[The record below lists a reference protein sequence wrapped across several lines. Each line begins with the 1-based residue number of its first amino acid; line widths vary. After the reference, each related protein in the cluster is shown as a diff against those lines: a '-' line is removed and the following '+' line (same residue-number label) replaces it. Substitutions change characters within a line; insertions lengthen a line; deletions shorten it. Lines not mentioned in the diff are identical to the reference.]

1 MSIFD
6 KMFGHEEKPKE
17 APQQQAPQPPPPPQ
31 GGYGPPQG
39 AYGQGGYPPPP
50 QQGGY
55 APPPPMTD
63 QQAIARYQYM
73 LKTAPPE
80 TIEQAHQEA
89 FAQLTPQQRA
99 MVLQQLTAA
108 APPAERQAMYAPG
121 ADDPQNLARM
131 ATRAEVR
138 QPGTMERIFGSSSA
152 GTGPSMGAVVG
163 GSLLTS
169 LAGGFIGSAIAD
181 HFFNNTQAGR
191 GFFGMGGPGFGGGF
205 GGGYGGGFGGGYGGP
220 QIINETN
227 YYGGGQ
233 GGRGGRDNE
242 VSDNADDGNYDT
254 AADDQVSDNQAAD
267 DDSANQ
273 YDDQVDDQSSDTS
286 YDDSSDNSSSD
297 DGGGYDDSGN

>member
-1 MSIFD
+1 
-6 KMFGHEEKPKE
+6 
-17 APQQQAPQPPPPPQ
+17 
-31 GGYGPPQG
+31 
-39 AYGQGGYPPPP
+39 
-50 QQGGY
+50 
-55 APPPPMTD
+55 MTD

-73 LKTAPPE
+73 LRTASPE

-99 MVLQQLTAA
+99 TVLQQLTAA

-138 QPGTMERIFGSSSA
+138 QPGTMERIFGSGGGS
-152 GTGPSMGAVVG
+152 GPGMGAVIG

-191 GFFGMGGPGFGGGF
+191 GFFGGGGGGFGGPGF
-205 GGGYGGGFGGGYGGP
+205 GGGYGGGFGGP

-227 YYGGGQ
+227 YYGGG
-233 GGRGGRDNE
+233 GPGASGGRDNE
-242 VSDNADDGNYDT
+242 VSDNADDGAYNT
-254 AADDQVSDNQAAD
+254 ASDNQAAD
-267 DDSANQ
+267 DQASDDDSGSQ
-273 YDDQVDDQSSDTS
+273 YDNQADDQSSDSS

>member
-1 MSIFD
+1 
-6 KMFGHEEKPKE
+6 
-17 APQQQAPQPPPPPQ
+17 
-31 GGYGPPQG
+31 
-39 AYGQGGYPPPP
+39 
-50 QQGGY
+50 
-55 APPPPMTD
+55 MTD

-73 LKTAPPE
+73 LRTASPE

-99 MVLQQLTAA
+99 TVLQQLTAA

-138 QPGTMERIFGSSSA
+138 QPGTMERIFGSGGGS
-152 GTGPSMGAVVG
+152 GPGMGAVIG

-191 GFFGMGGPGFGGGF
+191 GFFGGGGGFGGPGF
-205 GGGYGGGFGGGYGGP
+205 GGGYGGGFGGP

-227 YYGGGQ
+227 YYGGG
-233 GGRGGRDNE
+233 GPGASGGRDNE
-242 VSDNADDGNYDT
+242 VSDNADDGAYNT
-254 AADDQVSDNQAAD
+254 ASDNQAAD
-267 DDSANQ
+267 DQASDDDSGSQ
-273 YDDQVDDQSSDTS
+273 YDNQADDQSSDSS

>member
-6 KMFGHEEKPKE
+6 KMFGHEEKPKD
-17 APQQQAPQPPPPPQ
+17 APQQQSPQPPPPAGGYAYGQPPQ
-31 GGYGPPQG
+31 GGYGQAP
-39 AYGQGGYPPPP
+39 
-50 QQGGY
+50 QGGY

-80 TIEQAHQEA
+80 AIEQAHQEA

-99 MVLQQLTAA
+99 TVLQQLTAA
-108 APPAERQAMYAPG
+108 APPAERPAMSAPG

-138 QPGTMERIFGSSSA
+138 QPGTMERIFGGGGGS
-152 GTGPSMGAVVG
+152 GPGMGAVIG

-191 GFFGMGGPGFGGGF
+191 GFFGGGMGGGMMGGPGFGGG
-205 GGGYGGGFGGGYGGP
+205 YGGGGFGGP

-227 YYGGGQ
+227 YYGGAPGAS
-233 GGRGGRDNE
+233 GGRDNE
-242 VSDNADDGNYDT
+242 VSDNADDGAYD
-254 AADDQVSDNQAAD
+254 ASASGADDQAS
-267 DDSANQ
+267 DDSDSQA
-273 YDDQVDDQSSDTS
+273 DDQVDDQSDDSS
-286 YDDSSDNSSSD
+286 YDDSADNSSSD
-297 DGGGYDDSGN
+297 DSGGYDDSSSDN